1 MPCDHLKIRQLG
13 VPVVEGGRGQDH
25 RVLVGPAGGVG
36 PGLLLVVPVVR
47 ARREPG
53 DAIGVVAPNGEG
65 EVDLVGGEG
74 DVGVQREDGVGD
86 DLK

>member
-1 MPCDHLKIRQLG
+1 M
-13 VPVVEGGRGQDH
+13 VECGRGQDH

-47 ARREPG
+47 ARRESG
-53 DAIGVVAPNGEG
+53 DAIGIIAPHGEG